1 MDVLRRIQYA
11 ALSRFPALRPG
22 RFGWGAAQLS
32 VASLASRA
40 IGFLYSAAVMRLAGP
55 EAIGLFRLIWPLYA
69 TAFTVA
75 SAGVPYAM
83 AKLLSEQMA
92 EGAPAPAHPRRV
104 ATQGL
109 ALLTFSSLA
118 VATLLWWASPWL
130 VTRVGAEP
138 RAAPVIQL
146 MTPALPL
153 ACLAAG
159 GRAVFESAR
168 RMGIPAASLL
178 AEQAALSLSAIPLVL
193 YLTRRAADPATVA
206 SGLGL
211 ASVLGEAVGLA
222 VLGAAINRLW
232 AAWRRTPEPRPRAT
246 GRGVRRWQDWWP
258 QAILKLALPVA
269 VGRVI
274 SSVGAS
280 LSTLLLPN
288 RLQQANLTPSE
299 AAAQIGLLRGVAL
312 PLVLMPNML
321 SLALTTTLVPS
332 ISTAM
337 ARGDPQAAR
346 SYSDKALAT
355 TVLFALPA
363 SAAFLALPE
372 LWTRVLY
379 GEESAAPLLVI
390 CTLAAPFIYLGQT
403 LVGVLRGLG
412 RPEIPVRSHLL
423 GLSVE
428 TGLIWIWVARPELG
442 IRGAALAAAIGY
454 AVACLLNQYEALRQL
469 GTALKASDFTVPLAG
484 AVASAVAARTAAAAT
499 LTLLDPTGAG
509 AGLLPGAAALL
520 VGLLVLTGIYTVAL
534 RASPVWR
541 WLSA

>member
-1 MDVLRRIQYA
+1 MLRRLLST
-11 ALSRFPALRPG
+11 ALGRFPALRPG

-32 VASLASRA
+32 AASLASRA

-55 EAIGLFRLIWPLYA
+55 EAIGLFRMVWPLYA

-83 AKLLSEQMA
+83 AKLLAEQTA
-92 EGAPAPAHPRRV
+92 EPAPARPHPRRV
-104 ATQGL
+104 AIQGL
-109 ALLTFSSLA
+109 ALLAGSSLA
-118 VATLLWWASPWL
+118 VAALLWWASPWL
-130 VTRVGAEP
+130 VTRIGAEP

-146 MTPALPL
+146 LAPALPL

-168 RMGIPAASLL
+168 RMGIPATSLL
-178 AEQAALSLSAIPLVL
+178 AEQVALSLSAISLVVH
-193 YLTRRAADPATVA
+193 LTRRGAGPVEVA
-206 SGLGL
+206 CALAV

-222 VLGAAINRLW
+222 VLASAINRLW
-232 AAWRRTPEPRPRAT
+232 AGWRPARTHERAPRRAGQGL
-246 GRGVRRWQDWWP
+246 GRWREWWP
-258 QAILKLALPVA
+258 RSILELALPVA
-269 VGRVI
+269 AGRVL

-280 LSTLLLPN
+280 LSTLLVPN
-288 RLQQANLTPSE
+288 RLQQAGLTASE
-299 AAAQIGLLRGVAL
+299 AAAQVGLLRGVAL

-332 ISTAM
+332 VSAAM
-337 ARGDPQAAR
+337 ARGDRLSAR

-379 GEESAAPLLVI
+379 GEGAAAPLLVI
-390 CTLAAPFIYLGQT
+390 GALAAPFIYLGQT

-412 RPEIPVRSHLL
+412 RPEIPVRSHLA
-423 GLSVE
+423 GLAVE
-428 TGLIWIWVARPELG
+428 IALIWAWGARPELG
-442 IRGAALAAAIGY
+442 IRGAALATAVGY
-454 AVACLLNQYEALRQL
+454 AAACLLNQYRALRQL
-469 GTALKASDFTVPLAG
+469 GTTLSAADFTVPLAG
-484 AVASAVAARTAAAAT
+484 AAASALAARAAAAVT
-499 LTLLDPTGAG
+499 LGLLDPTGTG
-509 AGLLPGAAALL
+509 AGFFPGAAALA
-520 VGLLVLTGIYTVAL
+520 VGLTVLAGVYGLAL